1 MAEAIPAG
9 RKFPSMKAR
18 KLLAVLM
25 REPLGYAVIRQEGS
39 HKILVAEGFP
49 RLVWGHHDGATIP
62 PGLVRTIL
70 VKQVG
75 LAVDQALELIA

>member
-1 MAEAIPAG
+1 MAEATPAG
-9 RKFPSMKAR
+9 RKFPSMKAK
-18 KLLAVLM
+18 KLLAVSM
-25 REPLGYAVIRQEGS
+25 REPLAYTAIRHEGS
-39 HKILVAEGFP
+39 HKILRAEGFP

-75 LAVDQALELIA
+75 LTVDQALELIA